1 MTLSL
6 SLSQVR
12 KKHLPSGST
21 KSTVPRIAMHGRR
34 ESNRRK
40 GIEQGRRA
48 RGVSKGGGQGRGSRE
63 GREPKE
69 MDSGHDIKINL
80 RLTILLQVNIL

>member
-34 ESNRRK
+34 ENNRMEGSEQGEHARE
-40 GIEQGRRA
+40 GIE
-48 RGVSKGGGQGRGSRE
+48 GGGRGRGSRE
-63 GREPKE
+63 GVEGGE
-69 MDSGHDIKINL
+69 GIKGDGF
-80 RLTILLQVNIL
+80 RP